1 MSLMFVVVVDADIV
15 VVDDDDVC
23 CCCCWW
29 WCLLLL
35 LLLMFVVCYCCYCCC
50 CWWWW
55 CLLLLLMFCCW
66 WCLLLLLMM
75 MFAVVVVAVV
85 RSKQA
90 THFRLIE
97 RIGNAFMKARQNT
110 DKGMLR
116 IGSGLSPIYVA
127 PVAQLADLET
137 WKQSL
142 FAQMTFSKH
151 HPSEL
156 LPMSHDVINMR
167 SLQKVTQSHLM
178 SDDNVVHSINASSSF
193 NRLSIHPTLTQLIES
208 IEGRDTMTMTVK
220 VMMTTMTMTVKIMM
234 TIVMMIMRRR
244 RMTTTTKK
252 KKKKKK
258 KMTMMMTTIT
268 SCCRCC
274 CYCFCYMS
282 KNVTWQR
289 ISESIVN
296 LYHSEFHWRNNF
308 NILKKTTKSF
318 LCLSDRF
325 SYSWNNTPMKYDFT
339 CFCST

>member
-1 MSLMFVVVVDADIV
+1 
-15 VVDDDDVC
+15 
-23 CCCCWW
+23 
-29 WCLLLL
+29 
-35 LLLMFVVCYCCYCCC
+35 
-50 CWWWW
+50 
-55 CLLLLLMFCCW
+55 
-66 WCLLLLLMM
+66 MM

-85 RSKQA
+85 SSKQA

-167 SLQKVTQSHLM
+167 SLQNVTQSHLM
-178 SDDNVVHSINASSSF
+178 SNDNVVHSINASSSF

-208 IEGRDTMTMTVK
+208 IEGRDTMTVKVMMTTMTMTVK
-220 VMMTTMTMTVKIMM
+220 VMMTTMTMTVKMMMTTMTMTVKMMMTTMTMTVKMMM

-244 RMTTTTKK
+244 RMTTTKK
-252 KKKKKK
+252 KKKKKM
-258 KMTMMMTTIT
+258 MTMMMTTIT

-282 KNVTWQR
+282 KNVT
-289 ISESIVN
+289 
-296 LYHSEFHWRNNF
+296 
-308 NILKKTTKSF
+308 
-318 LCLSDRF
+318 
-325 SYSWNNTPMKYDFT
+325 
-339 CFCST
+339 